1 VLINR
6 LRLEGCV
13 EFGRNPVHRKS
24 ALILLTAHGKELLRN
39 ATEREAKLLESLSAR
54 ISEAEV
60 AAAAEFLRRV
70 RRLLTPE
77 QGKGTGK
84 PKGHGAEPRAAAELS
99 PLQPGTERVSGIIEE
114 SELPEGEIPV
124 SML

>member
-1 VLINR
+1 
-6 LRLEGCV
+6 
-13 EFGRNPVHRKS
+13 
-24 ALILLTAHGKELLRN
+24 LLTAQGKELLRN

-54 ISEAEV
+54 ISETEV
-60 AAAAEFLRRV
+60 ATAAEFLRRV
-70 RRLLTPE
+70 RRLLTRE
-77 QGKGTGK
+77 EGKGTGK
-84 PKGHGAEPRAAAELS
+84 PKGQGAEPRAAAELS